1 MHYKDILKHISG
13 ISCPLFGIQWNP
25 PTYSSDIAR
34 EIVLFLENKRVLFNF
49 PQNEVINICILS
61 ANEIRVELVNQ
72 QKKTNDTK
80 LNEVIR
86 KMLYCTR
93 DFVNKAEQISL
104 GTNTVVM
111 QSMLEREL
119 LGYRRKMGN
128 LIAILSVRYGIDV
141 GDELAVILPLVNFE

>member
-1 MHYKDILKHISG
+1 
-13 ISCPLFGIQWNP
+13 
-25 PTYSSDIAR
+25 
-34 EIVLFLENKRVLFNF
+34 
-49 PQNEVINICILS
+49 
-61 ANEIRVELVNQ
+61 
-72 QKKTNDTK
+72 
-80 LNEVIR
+80 
-86 KMLYCTR
+86 MLYCTR